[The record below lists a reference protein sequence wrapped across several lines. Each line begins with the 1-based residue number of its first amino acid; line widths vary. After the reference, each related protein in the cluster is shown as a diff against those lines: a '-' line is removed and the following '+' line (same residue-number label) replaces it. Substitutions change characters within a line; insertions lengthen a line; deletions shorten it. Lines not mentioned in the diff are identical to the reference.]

1 MDLTRLVPILTNVL
15 TAAARPFVQRA
26 WFALIR
32 KGHVRGPDAFGRLQH
47 IRGPHTG
54 DFSALSLV
62 FDLPPTV
69 TYARLLEVVGLPRFQ
84 AFAKQLIAL
93 RITGPGGAGA
103 ERLREALFALFTGHL
118 FGDDTGERRRAL
130 DASFRPAFDALW
142 QSLDTACE
150 RVAAQL
156 TEYPVQPGESFNWA
170 QATLSLATVESIER
184 YLAVLADT
192 GDEGEDERWLTKYRG
207 EFERAYGRIP
217 LPDLGTRREVP
228 HTELYVEPE
237 VSPPASARVDV
248 RVRPPG
254 RTAGR
259 EAPEPTGV
267 DRIVEELDRTVI
279 VGNPGAGKS
288 TLSRIVGIG
297 WSRERGPVFL
307 LPVREL
313 NLDPSGFDVVR
324 EIERRLARGFQLR
337 PPRGLVERT
346 LLEGGALV
354 VFDGVD
360 EVTSLARRK
369 SVSRTIEAVGHAFP
383 LSAILVT
390 ARSIGYP
397 AIRLDADLFRELE
410 IEPFDVHRVEEYAR
424 RWFRLAAGLDGKA
437 LQDSTAHFMETSG
450 SIHDLRSNPLM
461 LSFICVLYRGHADI
475 PRRRTQIYRKC
486 VELLLRDWDLSR
498 GIVDG
503 TWEVDTYEIALI
515 EIAALMLHTPEY
527 QGGMTERQ
535 LRTVAARNLLSEV
548 VADRR
553 EAERLAGEVIEL
565 CRGRGWLFTDIGL
578 NDDAEE
584 IFAFTHRSLME
595 YFAARHHV
603 RHAASVDRLARE
615 LVPHIVSQKNP
626 VLAQMCVSIVS
637 QNSAAGSSQMILE
650 LLAEAERAEQP
661 QAGVLREFCILTA
674 DTVPLNREA
683 LRGVLS
689 GFLERMP
696 TSSAHGGLR
705 LLLGP
710 HFRHAGAVPGVLAAV
725 TAERLARD
733 PGQVRQLCQAH
744 PWLWEFCLE
753 QRSLPLRELPVDFLE
768 TLFDRLFGSELHAY
782 TRRPPYSSAMALLA
796 SAFTGTDP
804 ASRTG
809 ALRDLAYV
817 HRSVRHP
824 HRLHQLTT
832 LPRMPGDPDF
842 VPAVLALGDRALAR
856 AAGHRREVLGAV
868 LYLVLALGELV
879 VESDRRLD
887 DFPDGIALRL
897 CKARRKSYSLDWSPP
912 GVELLS
918 REDASFLHD
927 WIGHDVTI
935 FVRDADYGVS

>member
-1 MDLTRLVPILTNVL
+1 VDLTRLVPSLTNVL
-15 TAAARPFVQRA
+15 TAAARPFIRRA

-32 KGHVRGPDAFGRLQH
+32 KGHVRGTDAFGRLQQLK
-47 IRGPHTG
+47 GPHTG
-54 DFSALSLV
+54 DFSALSVV

-69 TYARLLEVVGLPRFQ
+69 TYARLLEVVERPRFQ
-84 AFAKQLIAL
+84 VFAKQLIAL
-93 RITGPGGAGA
+93 HIAGPGGVGA
-103 ERLREALFALFTGHL
+103 DRLREALFDLFTGHL
-118 FGDDTGERRRAL
+118 FADGAGERRRIA
-130 DASFRPAFDALW
+130 AESFRPAFDALW
-142 QSLDTACE
+142 RSLDAACG

-156 TEYPVQPGESFNWA
+156 TGYPVQPGESFNWA
-170 QATLSLATVESIER
+170 QATLSLATAESIER
-184 YLAVLADT
+184 YLAVLAET
-192 GDEGEDERWLTKYRG
+192 SDEAEDDRRLAKYRA
-207 EFERAYGRIP
+207 EFDRAYGMIP
-217 LPDLGTRREVP
+217 LPDLGSRREVP
-228 HTELYVEPE
+228 FADLYVEPE
-237 VSPPASARVDV
+237 VSPPAQVDV
-248 RVRPPG
+248 RFGRPV
-254 RTAGR
+254 
-259 EAPEPTGV
+259 PERSGV
-267 DRIVEELDRTVI
+267 DRIVDELDRTVI

-288 TLSRIVGIG
+288 TLSRIVGIH

-313 NLDPSGFDVVR
+313 NLDPAGFNVVQ
-324 EIERRLARGFQLR
+324 EIERQLARRFQSR

-424 RWFRLAAGLDGKA
+424 RWFRLAAGLDGQA
-437 LQDSTAHFMETSG
+437 LRDSTAHFMETSG
-450 SIHDLRSNPLM
+450 TIHDLRSNPLM

-503 TWEVDTYEIALI
+503 TWEVDTYEVALI
-515 EIAALMLHTPEY
+515 EIAALMLHTAEY

-535 LRTVAARNLLSEV
+535 LRAVAAGNLLSEV

-565 CRGRGWLFTDIGL
+565 CRGRGWLFTDVGL
-578 NDDAEE
+578 DDDGEE

-603 RHAASVDRLARE
+603 RHASSVDRLARE

-661 QAGVLREFCILTA
+661 QAGVLREFCIVTA
-674 DTVPLNREA
+674 DTVPLNRDA

-696 TSSAHGGLR
+696 TVPAHGGLR

-710 HFRHAGAVPGVLAAV
+710 AFRHAGAVPGVLASIA
-725 TAERLARD
+725 AERLAKD
-733 PGQVRQLCQAH
+733 PVQFRQLCQAH

-753 QRSLPLRELPVDFLE
+753 RRLLALYELPVDFLE
-768 TLFDRLFGSELHAY
+768 TLFDRLFGGELHAY
-782 TRRPPYSSAMALLA
+782 TRRPPFNSAMALIS
-796 SAFTGTDP
+796 SAFNGNNGTP
-804 ASRTG
+804 RTA
-809 ALRDLAYV
+809 ALRDLLYV
-817 HRSVRHP
+817 HRSVRDP
-824 HRLHQLTT
+824 YRLHQLTAM
-832 LPRMPGDPDF
+832 PRIVGDPDF
-842 VPAVLALGDRALAR
+842 VPAALALGDRALAR
-856 AAGHRREVLGAV
+856 AAGHRKEVLGAA

-879 VESDRRLD
+879 AESGRNLD
-887 DFPDGIALRL
+887 EFTGGLALRL
-897 CKARRKSYSLDWSPP
+897 CKARRKSYALDWEPP
-912 GVELLS
+912 GTHLLAGL
-918 REDASFLHD
+918 DADFLRA
-927 WIGHDVTI
+927 WIRHDVTI
-935 FVRDADYGVS
+935 FVRDTDYGVS

>member
-1 MDLTRLVPILTNVL
+1 MDLTRLVPTLTNVL
-15 TAAARPFVQRA
+15 TAAARPFIQRA

-32 KGHVRGPDAFGRLQH
+32 KGHVRDPSAFGRLQQV
-47 IRGPHTG
+47 RGPHTG

-69 TYARLLEVVGLPRFQ
+69 TYARLLEVVGLPRFR
-84 AFAKQLIAL
+84 AFAAQLIAL
-93 RITGPGGAGA
+93 RITGPGGDGG

-118 FGDDTGERRRAL
+118 FGGEAGERRRVL

-142 QSLDTACE
+142 QSLDAACG

-156 TEYPVQPGESFNWA
+156 TDYPVAPGESFNWA

-192 GDEGEDERWLTKYRG
+192 PEAREEERWPAKYRA
-207 EFERAYGRIP
+207 EFERANERIP
-217 LPDLGTRREVP
+217 LPDLGTRREVRYRD
-228 HTELYVEPE
+228 LYVEPE
-237 VSPPASARVDV
+237 VSPAVSARVDV
-248 RVRPPG
+248 RVRPSGPDAPG
-254 RTAGR
+254 RS
-259 EAPEPTGV
+259 GV

-297 WSRERGPVFL
+297 WSRDRGPVFL

-324 EIERRLARGFQLR
+324 EIERRLARGFQIR
-337 PPRGLVERT
+337 PPRGSVERI

-369 SVSRTIEAVGHAFP
+369 SVSRTIEAVGHAYP

-410 IEPFDVHRVEEYAR
+410 IAPFDAHRVEDYAR

-437 LQDSTAHFMETSG
+437 LQESTAHFMETSG

-498 GIVDG
+498 GIVEKGSSD
-503 TWEVDTYEIALI
+503 VDDYEIALI

-527 QGGMTERQ
+527 QSGMTERQ
-535 LRTVAARNLLSEV
+535 LRAVAARNLLSEV

-637 QNSAAGSSQMILE
+637 QHSAAGSSQMILE

-683 LRGVLS
+683 LHGVLS

-696 TSSAHGGLR
+696 TSSAHSALR

-710 HFRHAGAVPGVLAAV
+710 LFRHAGAVPGVLAAV
-725 TAERLARD
+725 MAERLARD
-733 PGQVRQLCQAH
+733 PAQVRQLCQAH

-753 QRSLPLRELPVDFLE
+753 KRLSPLRELPVDYLE
-768 TLFDRLFGSELHAY
+768 TLFDRLFGGELHAY
-782 TRRPPYSSAMALLA
+782 TRRPPFTSAMALLA
-796 SAFTGTDP
+796 SAFTGTDA

-817 HRSVRHP
+817 HRSVRDP
-824 HRLHQLTT
+824 QRLQQLTT
-832 LPRMPGDPDF
+832 MPRVAVADPDF
-842 VPAVLALGDRALAR
+842 VPAALALGDRALAR
-856 AAGHRREVLGAV
+856 AAGHREEVRGAV

-879 VESDRRLD
+879 VASDRRLD
-887 DFPDGIALRL
+887 DFPDGLALRL
-897 CKARRKSYSLDWSPP
+897 CKARRKSYSLDWTPP
-912 GVELLS
+912 GMELLS
-918 REDASFLHD
+918 RADGSFLRD
-927 WIGHDVTI
+927 WIGHDVTN
-935 FVRDADYGVS
+935 FVRDASYGVS